1 MAFYTGRS
9 GRLFLDTI
17 PFVFNEA
24 VTPANSQAVLKIRDW
39 SIDTSL
45 ELLETTTIDTAIK
58 SYTPG
63 MVSSTGSA
71 TVMYYRAEA
80 GDVGTQFNV
89 LLSKIMKKGNT
100 STTALGVTTSDRVGM
115 VLRAGDVPGAGDDKK
130 DDIAFNAYITNAS
143 ITVGTGELT
152 SVALQ
157 FTVDGPFIELVD
169 A

>member
-1 MAFYTGRS
+1 
-9 GRLFLDTI
+9 
-17 PFVFNEA
+17 
-24 VTPANSQAVLKIRDW
+24 VLKIRDW
-39 SIDTSL
+39 SLDTSL
-45 ELLETTTIDTAIK
+45 ELLETTTIDTAVK
-58 SYTPG
+58 TYTPG

-71 TVMYYRAEA
+71 TVMYYRRE
-80 GDVGTQFNV
+80 GEQGVQFEQ
-89 LLSKIMKKGNT
+89 LLNKVMKADSN
-100 STTALGVTTSDRVGM
+100 GVTTGDRVGL
-115 VLRAGDVPGAGDDKK
+115 VLRAGSQPNAGGDIK

>member
-9 GRLFLDTI
+9 GKLFLTGVLTSA
-17 PFVFNEA
+17 P
-24 VTPANSQAVLKIRDW
+24 TPTDAQSVLKIRDW

-45 ELLETTTIDTAIK
+45 ELLETTTIDTAVK

-71 TVMYYRAEA
+71 TVMYYRTEA
-80 GDVGTQFNV
+80 GDVGVQFDT
-89 LLSKIMKKGNT
+89 LLNKVMKT
-100 STTALGVTTSDRVGM
+100 TTAGISESDRVGM
-115 VLRAGDVPGAGDDKK
+115 ILRAGAVAGAGVDIK

>member
-1 MAFYTGRS
+1 MCLPAA
-9 GRLFLDTI
+9 
-17 PFVFNEA
+17 P
-24 VTPANSQAVLKIRDW
+24 TPAANAQSVLKIRDW
-39 SIDTSL
+39 SIETSL
-45 ELLETTTIDTAIK
+45 ELLETTTIDTAVK
-58 SYTPG
+58 TYTPG

-71 TVMYYRAEA
+71 TVMYYRTEA
-80 GDVGTQFNV
+80 GDVGVQFEQ
-89 LLSKIMKKGNT
+89 LLNKVMKT
-100 STTALGVTTSDRVGM
+100 STAGVTESDRVGM
-115 VLRAGDVPGAGDDKK
+115 ILRAGSQPGAGVDIK

>member
-1 MAFYTGRS
+1 MGFYTGRS
-9 GRLFLDTI
+9 GKLYLSSI
-17 PFVFNEA
+17 LAAAPS
-24 VTPANSQAVLKIRDW
+24 PAETQSVLKIRDW
-39 SIDTSL
+39 SIETSL
-45 ELLETTTIDTAIK
+45 ELLETTTIDTAVK

-71 TVMYYRAEA
+71 TVMYYRRES
-80 GDVGTQFNV
+80 GDVGVQFEQ
-89 LLSKIMKKGNT
+89 LLNKVMKT
-100 STTALGVTTSDRVGM
+100 STVGVTEADRVGM
-115 VLRAGDVPGAGDDKK
+115 VLRAGVQPGGGADIK

-152 SVALQ
+152 SVTLQ

>member
-1 MAFYTGRS
+1 MGFYTGRS
-9 GRLFLDTI
+9 GKLYI
-17 PFVFNEA
+17 
-24 VTPANSQAVLKIRDW
+24 TPILTTTPTPVETQSVLKIRDW

-45 ELLETTTIDTAIK
+45 DLLETTTIDSAVKT
-58 SYTPG
+58 YTPG

-71 TVMYYRAEA
+71 TVMYYRQEP
-80 GDVGTQFNV
+80 GDVGVQFEQ
-89 LLSKIMKKGNT
+89 LLNKVMKT
-100 STTALGVTTSDRVGM
+100 SSLGVSEVDRVGI
-115 VLRAGDVPGAGDDKK
+115 VLRAGSQPGTGLDIK

-152 SVALQ
+152 SVSLQ